1 MWRIDPDAVY
11 HNNFSIWLMKS
22 CHISTFE
29 RLGMGHNGSDSQNHH
44 SKCKLIEKG
53 ASSCPQLLARLHMIQ
68 NTFIESVIQYK
79 NLFKTWDD
87 YDEPK
92 EQITSK

>member
-1 MWRIDPDAVY
+1 
-11 HNNFSIWLMKS
+11 MKS

-29 RLGMGHNGSDSQNHH
+29 HLLGLGKGHNGPDSQNHH

-79 NLFKTWDD
+79 NLFKT
-87 YDEPK
+87 
-92 EQITSK
+92 